1 MQRRFRGE
9 QVARVLDN
17 WLRAY
22 SEYTDVSEAPIAF
35 NFWTGVATIAGALRR
50 KVFIDQIKFTWIP
63 CFYVILVSPP
73 GIVTK
78 SSTINVGMDLL
89 KQVDGVV
96 VGPAS
101 MTWQGLTKGFED
113 ATQLVP
119 MTDGDDLLEKS
130 FMSTSAITIGIR
142 ELGTFLNMRDPEL
155 IATLIELWDG
165 NDVYERWL
173 RSTANTKID
182 NPFLNIISATTP
194 SWIVE
199 NFGDLTIGGGL
210 ASRIIFVY
218 ADKKRQLIPLISALV
233 NKTDNKALEKSLV
246 HDLTEISKLKGEFKL
261 TSGAE
266 SLVFDWYD
274 KHWNL
279 PPEHLTNNRFSGYMA
294 RKQSHLMKLCMIL
307 SASESDSLEINEN
320 HVLLGQ
326 HILTGVEADMLKV
339 FNSIGKPLTTRH
351 MDDILA
357 TMRVRKV
364 MTKPDLWRVA
374 MASMS
379 AKEFSEACDGLIQ
392 ANYITIRNEGGS
404 MNIHYTKTDDDEE
417 EKHREEIVKQAYA
430 SH

>member
-1 MQRRFRGE
+1 M
-9 QVARVLDN
+9 ARKLDN

-22 SEYTDVSEAPIAF
+22 SEYTDVSEAPVAF

-50 KVFIDQIKFTWIP
+50 QVFIDQIKFTWLP

-89 KQVDGVV
+89 KQINGVV

-101 MTWQGLTKGFED
+101 MTWQGLTKGFQD
-113 ATQLVP
+113 SLQLVP
-119 MTDGDDLLEKS
+119 MDNNKDLLNQN
-130 FMSTSAITIGIR
+130 FMSQSAITIGIR
-142 ELGTFLNMRDPEL
+142 ELGTFLNMKDGEL

-173 RSTANTKID
+173 KASESIKIE

-218 ADKKRQLIPLISALV
+218 ADKKRQLIPLISSLV
-233 NKTDNKALEKSLV
+233 NKDDNKELEKNLV
-246 HDLTEISKLKGEFKL
+246 HDLQEIAKLKGEFTFNSK
-261 TSGAE
+261 AE
-266 SLVFDWYD
+266 EMMFDWYGQ
-274 KHWNL
+274 HWTS
-279 PPEHLTNNRFSGYMA
+279 PEEHLTNNRFGGYMA
-294 RKQSHLMKLCMIL
+294 RKQSHMAKLCMVL
-307 SASESDSLEINEN
+307 SAAGSDNLIIDEN
-320 HVLLGQ
+320 HMSTAQ

-339 FNSIGKPLTTRH
+339 FNSIGKPVTTRH

-357 TMRVRKV
+357 TLRVRR
-364 MTKPDLWRVA
+364 MLSKPDLWRVA
-374 MASMS
+374 MTSMS
-379 AKEFSEACDGLIQ
+379 SKEFSEAIDGLIQ
-392 ANYITIRNEGGS
+392 ANYVSLRNEGGS
-404 MNIHYTKTDDDEE
+404 MNIYYTRSDEDDNENAA
-417 EKHREEIVKQAYA
+417 REEIQRAAYA
-430 SH
+430 N

>member
-1 MQRRFRGE
+1 M
-9 QVARVLDN
+9 ARQLDN

-35 NFWTGVATIAGALRR
+35 NFWTGVTTIAGALRR
-50 KVFIDQIKFTWIP
+50 QVYIDQIKFKWLP

-89 KQVDGVV
+89 KQIDGVI
-96 VGPAS
+96 VGPTS

-119 MTDGDDLLEKS
+119 MNDALNILDREYL
-130 FMSTSAITIGIR
+130 STSAITIGIR

-155 IATLIELWDG
+155 ISVLIELWDG
-165 NDVYERWL
+165 NDSFERWL
-173 RSTANTKID
+173 KSTASTKID

-218 ADKKRQLIPLISALV
+218 ADQKRQLIPLISSLV
-233 NKTDNKALEKSLV
+233 NVETNAALEKALV
-246 HDLTEISKLKGEFKL
+246 HDLHEIAKLKGAYTL
-261 TSGAE
+261 TPGAQE
-266 SLVFDWYD
+266 MISSWYSQ
-274 KHWNL
+274 HWL
-279 PPEHLTNNRFSGYMA
+279 APTEHLNHTRFEGYKA
-294 RKQSHLMKLCMIL
+294 RKQTHMMKLCMVL
-307 SASESDSLEINEN
+307 SASENDLLIVNEG
-320 HVLLGQ
+320 HVDMAS
-326 HILTGVEADMLKV
+326 HILTGVEADMMKV

-351 MDDILA
+351 MDDLLA
-357 TMRVRKV
+357 TLRVRRT

-374 MASMS
+374 MSSMS
-379 AKEFSEACDGLIQ
+379 AKEFSDAIDGLIQ
-392 ANYITIRNEGGS
+392 ANFIAIRNEQGT
-404 MNIHYTKTDDDEE
+404 MNIVYTRTDDD
-417 EKHREEIVKQAYA
+417 KDDKAREELQRAAYA
-430 SH
+430 T